1 MLNVVKMKEIYCFAI
16 LIIPNHALSEDFE
29 ITARKARGMSVT
41 QGGLEVSR
49 MKRESNSSHNQ
60 IAPLKLDTTHV
71 GTFAPLSTT
80 PASAVTLPMELGTPS
95 TSAVCPLEMEA
106 IVAMVDMMIMGMLST
121 LSAPLAKPA
130 QEAVQTLAM
139 VIVTSAVVTWMMSIK
154 RTVTTP
160 SSTNVVMCV

>member
-16 LIIPNHALSEDFE
+16 LIIPDNAVSEDFE

-80 PASAVTLPMELGTPS
+80 PASAVTLPMVLGTPS
-95 TSAVCPLEMEA
+95 TSAVCPLETTVSTA
-106 IVAMVDMMIMGMLST
+106 DMMRMGRLST
-121 LSAPLAKPA
+121 LSAPPAKHA
-130 QEAVQTLAM
+130 QEAVQ
-139 VIVTSAVVTWMMSIK
+139 MMSIK
-154 RTVTTP
+154 RTVTSPDRADVET
-160 SSTNVVMCV
+160 SV